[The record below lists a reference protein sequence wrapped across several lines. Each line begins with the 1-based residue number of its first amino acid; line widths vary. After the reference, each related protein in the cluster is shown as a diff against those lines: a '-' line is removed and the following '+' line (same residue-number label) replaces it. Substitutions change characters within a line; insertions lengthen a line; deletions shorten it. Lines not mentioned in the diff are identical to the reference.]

1 MRETQTILF
10 SLFQIFLLGAGVFF
24 IKVIRRKKYDT
35 TAKSKF
41 KAPVKKVQGLFF
53 ERRLF
58 LSSSRRYNG
67 L

>member
-1 MRETQTILF
+1 MPETQTVLF
-10 SLFQIFLLGAGVFF
+10 SLLRIFLLGAGILI
-24 IKVIRRKKYDT
+24 IKVMRRKRYDT
-35 TAKSKF
+35 TAKSKL